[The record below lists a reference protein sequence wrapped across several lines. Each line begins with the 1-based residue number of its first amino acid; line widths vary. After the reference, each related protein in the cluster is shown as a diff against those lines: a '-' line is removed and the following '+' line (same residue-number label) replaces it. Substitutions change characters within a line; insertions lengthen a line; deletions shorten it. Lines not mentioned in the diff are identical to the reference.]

1 MYFSNFWRDN
11 FGKNMNPRT
20 NIFSHQGTK
29 TLRKNIMLF
38 VHSWQKKSF
47 IILFTM
53 ISLSNTYA
61 QDLGKTL
68 HDSHDIFK
76 EKTITKRRF
85 GYQTLM
91 NRIDTLKKNSMF
103 EASIATKSSEGRD
116 IYLIKCGTGK
126 TKVMLWSQMHGD
138 EPTATMALADIF
150 NFLEDKKDSL
160 NRELNPILDNL
171 REELLKKCTF
181 YFIPML
187 NPDGAESWTRYTTLG
202 IDMNRD
208 ALALQTPEG
217 QLLKQL
223 IFDIKPDFG
232 FNLHDKNRRY
242 SAGHTGNLATMSFLA
257 TAYNQ
262 AEEINRTRKR
272 AMQVIVGMNQAV
284 RTYIPNAVG
293 RWMSDF
299 EPRAFGDNIQ
309 KWGTTLILI
318 ESGGY
323 KNDPEKQYIRK
334 LNFVSILT
342 GLQMIAN
349 KSYKKQS
356 IKEYEQLPLNSKA
369 IYDLI
374 IRNVTI
380 KKGEITFK
388 ADIAINRNE
397 RPVTGQNY
405 FTTSSLIEEIG
416 DMSVFFGTDE
426 IEATGMEI
434 IAEKEIGLG
443 SKADFQIVKEGKIIY
458 TIKNGVIQVD

>member
-1 MYFSNFWRDN
+1 
-11 FGKNMNPRT
+11 
-20 NIFSHQGTK
+20 
-29 TLRKNIMLF
+29 
-38 VHSWQKKSF
+38 
-47 IILFTM
+47 M

-61 QDLGKTL
+61 QDLGKIL
-68 HDSHDIFK
+68 HDSHDVFK

-85 GYQTLM
+85 GYQSLM
-91 NRIDTLKKNSMF
+91 NRIDALKGNSMF
-103 EASIATKSSEGRD
+103 EVSLATKSTEGRD

-150 NFLEDKKDSL
+150 NFLENKKDSSK
-160 NRELNPILDNL
+160 REINPILDNL

-187 NPDGAESWTRYTTLG
+187 NPDGAEAWTRYTTLG

-242 SAGHTGNLATMSFLA
+242 SAGQTGNLATMSFLA

-262 AEEINRTRKR
+262 AEEINPTRKW
-272 AMQVIVGMNQAV
+272 AMQVIVGMSQAV
-284 RTYIPNAVG
+284 QTYIPKAVG

-349 KSYKKQS
+349 KSYKKES
-356 IKEYEQLPLNSKA
+356 IKEYQELPLNSKA

-380 KKGEITFK
+380 KKGETTFK

-397 RPVTGQNY
+397 RPVTGKDY
-405 FTTSSLIEEIG
+405 FTTSSVIEEIG

-426 IEATGMEI
+426 IDAMGMEI
-434 IAEKEIGLG
+434 IAEKEISLG
-443 SKADFQIVKEGKIIY
+443 SKADFQIVKDGKIIY
-458 TIKNGVIQVD
+458 TVKNGQIM

>member
-1 MYFSNFWRDN
+1 
-11 FGKNMNPRT
+11 MNTRT
-20 NIFSHQGTK
+20 NEVRYQYTKLPIFFLSF
-29 TLRKNIMLF
+29 LMP
-38 VHSWQKKSF
+38 SWQKRFF
-47 IILFTM
+47 IICFTM

-61 QDLGKTL
+61 QNLGKIL
-68 HDSHDIFK
+68 HDSHDVYK

-85 GYQTLM
+85 GYQILI
-91 NRIDTLKKNSMF
+91 NRIEDLKKNSMF
-103 EASIATKSSEGRD
+103 EVSVVAKSSEGRD
-116 IYLIKCGTGK
+116 IYSIKCGTGK
-126 TKVMLWSQMHGD
+126 TKVLLWSQMHGD

-150 NFLEDKKDSL
+150 NFLENKKDSL
-160 NRELNPILDNL
+160 NQEVNPALNHLKED
-171 REELLKKCTF
+171 LLKNCTF
-181 YFIPML
+181 YFVPML
-187 NPDGAESWTRYTTLG
+187 NPDGAEAWTRHTTLG

-242 SAGHTGNLATMSFLA
+242 SAGQTGNLATLSFLA

-262 AEEINRTRKR
+262 AEEINPIRKR

-284 RTYIPNAVG
+284 QPYIPNAVG

-323 KNDPEKQYIRK
+323 KNDPEKQYVRK

-342 GLQMIAN
+342 GLQMIAG
-349 KSYKKQS
+349 KSYKKNG
-356 IKEYEQLPLNSKA
+356 IKEYQRLPLNSRA

-374 IRNVTI
+374 IRNITI
-380 KKGEITFK
+380 KKGEITYK
-388 ADIAINRNE
+388 ADIAINREE
-397 RPVTGQNY
+397 RPVTGKNY
-405 FTTSSLIEEIG
+405 FTISSIIEEIG

-426 IEATGMEI
+426 IDATGMEI
-434 IAEKEIGLG
+434 ISEKEIGLG
-443 SKADFQIVKEGKIIY
+443 SKVDFQIVKEGKVFY
-458 TIKNGVIQVD
+458 SIKNGIIE

>member
-1 MYFSNFWRDN
+1 MKIIAKLSSIYSPILYLTRWWSFQRIKP
-11 FGKNMNPRT
+11 GTT
-20 NIFSHQGTK
+20 NTK
-29 TLRKNIMLF
+29 VVKFLIL
-38 VHSWQKKSF
+38 
-47 IILFTM
+47 LFTM
-53 ISLSNTYA
+53 TSLSNIHA
-61 QDLGKTL
+61 QDLGKIL

-91 NRIDTLKKNSMF
+91 SRIDTLKKNSMF
-103 EASIATKSSEGRD
+103 EVSLATKSSEGRD

-150 NFLEDKKDSL
+150 NFIENKKDSAK
-160 NRELNPILDNL
+160 REINPVLDNL
-171 REELLKKCTF
+171 REELLKNCTF

-187 NPDGAESWTRYTTLG
+187 NPDGAEAWTRYTTLG

-223 IFDIKPDFG
+223 IFAIKPDFG

-242 SAGHTGNLATMSFLA
+242 SAGQTGNLATMSFLA

-262 AEEINRTRKR
+262 TEDINPTRKR
-272 AMQVIVGMNQAV
+272 AMQVIVGINQALQ
-284 RTYIPNAVG
+284 TYIPNSVG

-318 ESGGY
+318 ESGGF

-334 LNFVSILT
+334 LNFVSMLT
-342 GLQMIAN
+342 GLQMIAS
-349 KSYKKQS
+349 KSYKKQRV
-356 IKEYEQLPLNSKA
+356 KEYQELPLNNKA

-374 IRNVTI
+374 IRNVTM
-380 KKGEITFK
+380 KMGETSFK

-397 RPVTGQNY
+397 RPVAGKDY
-405 FTTSSLIEEIG
+405 FTNSSVIEEIG

-426 IEATGMEI
+426 INAKGMEVVS
-434 IAEKEIGLG
+434 EKEIGLG
-443 SKADFQIVKEGKIIY
+443 SKADFQLVKEGIVIY
-458 TIKNGVIQVD
+458 RIKNGVIQ

>member
-1 MYFSNFWRDN
+1 
-11 FGKNMNPRT
+11 
-20 NIFSHQGTK
+20 
-29 TLRKNIMLF
+29 
-38 VHSWQKKSF
+38 
-47 IILFTM
+47 M
-53 ISLSNTYA
+53 ISLSTTYA
-61 QDLGKTL
+61 QGLGEIL
-68 HDSHDIFK
+68 YDSHEIYY

-85 GYQTLM
+85 GYQTLV
-91 NRIDTLKKNSMF
+91 NRIEGLKKNNLF
-103 EASIATKSSEGRD
+103 EVSIATKSTEGRN

-150 NFLEDKKDSL
+150 NFLENKKDSST
-160 NRELNPILDNL
+160 RKINPILDNL

-181 YFIPML
+181 YFVPML
-187 NPDGAESWTRYTTLG
+187 NPDGAEAWTRHTTLG

-223 IFDIKPDFG
+223 IFDLKPDFG

-242 SAGHTGNLATMSFLA
+242 SAGQSSNLATMSFLA

-262 AEEINRTRKR
+262 TEDVNATRKR

-284 RTYIPNAVG
+284 QPYIPNAVG
-293 RWMSDF
+293 RWVSDF

-334 LNFVSILT
+334 LNFVSLLT

-349 KSYKKQS
+349 KSYKKQGV
-356 IKEYEQLPLNSKA
+356 KEYEQLPINSKA

-380 KKGEITFK
+380 KKGESIFK
-388 ADIAINRNE
+388 ADLAINRNE
-397 RPVTGQNY
+397 RPVKGKDY
-405 FTTSSLIEEIG
+405 FTNSSEIEEIG

-426 IEATGMEI
+426 IEAMGMEI

-443 SKADFQIVKEGKIIY
+443 SKADFQLVKEGKLIY
-458 TIKNGVIQVD
+458 TIKNGRIE

>member
-1 MYFSNFWRDN
+1 
-11 FGKNMNPRT
+11 
-20 NIFSHQGTK
+20 
-29 TLRKNIMLF
+29 
-38 VHSWQKKSF
+38 
-47 IILFTM
+47 
-53 ISLSNTYA
+53 
-61 QDLGKTL
+61 
-68 HDSHDIFK
+68 
-76 EKTITKRRF
+76 
-85 GYQTLM
+85 
-91 NRIDTLKKNSMF
+91 
-103 EASIATKSSEGRD
+103 
-116 IYLIKCGTGK
+116 
-126 TKVMLWSQMHGD
+126 MHGD

-150 NFLEDKKDSL
+150 NFLENKKDST
-160 NRELNPILDNL
+160 NREINPILANL

-187 NPDGAESWTRYTTLG
+187 NPDGAEAWTRFTTLG

-217 QLLKQL
+217 RLLKQL
-223 IFDIKPDFG
+223 IFEIKPDFG

-242 SAGHTGNLATMSFLA
+242 SAGQTGNLATMSFLA

-262 AEEINRTRKR
+262 AEEINPTRKR

-284 RTYIPNAVG
+284 QTFIPNAVG

-334 LNFVSILT
+334 LNFVSILA
-342 GLQMIAN
+342 GLQMIAS
-349 KSYKKQS
+349 KLYKKQS
-356 IKEYEQLPLNSKA
+356 IKEYQELPLNSKA

-374 IRNVTI
+374 VRNVTI

-388 ADIAINRNE
+388 ADIAINRSE
-397 RPVTGQNY
+397 RPVTGKDY
-405 FTTSSLIEEIG
+405 FTNSSVIEEIG

-426 IEATGMEI
+426 IDATDMEI
-434 IAEKEIGLG
+434 VSDKEIGLG
-443 SKADFQIVKEGKIIY
+443 SKADFQLVNKEGKVIY
-458 TIKNGVIQVD
+458 TIKNGVI

>member
-1 MYFSNFWRDN
+1 
-11 FGKNMNPRT
+11 
-20 NIFSHQGTK
+20 
-29 TLRKNIMLF
+29 
-38 VHSWQKKSF
+38 
-47 IILFTM
+47 M

-61 QDLGKTL
+61 QDIGKIL
-68 HDSHDIFK
+68 YDSHDLFK

-91 NRIDTLKKNSMF
+91 NRIDTLKKNPMF
-103 EASIATKSSEGRD
+103 EVSLATKSSEGRD

-126 TKVMLWSQMHGD
+126 TTVMLWSQMHGD

-150 NFLEDKKDSL
+150 NFLENKKDSSK
-160 NRELNPILDNL
+160 REINPILGNL

-187 NPDGAESWTRYTTLG
+187 NPDGAEAWTRYTTLG

-242 SAGHTGNLATMSFLA
+242 SAGQTGNLATMSFLA
-257 TAYNQ
+257 TAFNQ
-262 AEEINRTRKR
+262 AEDINRTRKR

-284 RTYIPNAVG
+284 QTYIPKAVG

-334 LNFVSILT
+334 LNFVSIIT
-342 GLQMIAN
+342 GLQMIAS
-349 KSYKKQS
+349 KSYKKQD
-356 IKEYEQLPLNSKA
+356 IKEYEQLPLNSKT

-374 IRNVTI
+374 IRNITI
-380 KKGEITFK
+380 KKGQTIFK

-397 RPVTGQNY
+397 RPVTGKDY
-405 FTTSSLIEEIG
+405 FTTSSVIEEIG

-426 IEATGMEI
+426 IDATDMEI
-434 IAEKEIGLG
+434 VAEKEISLG
-443 SKADFQIVKEGKIIY
+443 FKADFQIVKEGKIIY
-458 TIKNGVIQVD
+458 TIKNGVIQ

>member
-1 MYFSNFWRDN
+1 
-11 FGKNMNPRT
+11 MNIRT
-20 NIFSHQGTK
+20 DEVRYQHTKLPIFFLSF
-29 TLRKNIMLF
+29 LMP
-38 VHSWQKKSF
+38 SWQLFF
-47 IILFTM
+47 ITFYTM
-53 ISLSNTYA
+53 IPLSNTYA
-61 QDLGKTL
+61 QNLGKIL
-68 HDSHDIFK
+68 HDSHDVYK

-85 GYQTLM
+85 GYQTLV
-91 NRIDTLKKNSMF
+91 NRIEDLKKNSMF
-103 EASIATKSSEGRD
+103 EVSVVAKSSEGRD
-116 IYLIKCGTGK
+116 IYSIKCGTGK
-126 TKVMLWSQMHGD
+126 TKVLLWSQMHGD

-150 NFLEDKKDSL
+150 NFLENKKDSL
-160 NRELNPILDNL
+160 NQEVNPALNHL

-181 YFIPML
+181 YFVPML
-187 NPDGAESWTRYTTLG
+187 NPDGAEAWTRYTILG

-242 SAGHTGNLATMSFLA
+242 SAGQTGNLATMSFLA

-262 AEEINRTRKR
+262 AEEINPTRKR

-284 RTYIPNAVG
+284 QPYIPNAVG

-342 GLQMIAN
+342 GLQMIAS

-356 IKEYEQLPLNSKA
+356 VKEYEQLPLNSKA

-374 IRNVTI
+374 IRSVTI

-397 RPVTGQNY
+397 RPVTGKDY
-405 FTTSSLIEEIG
+405 FTTSSIVEEIG

-426 IEATGMEI
+426 IDATGMEI
-434 IAEKEIGLG
+434 VSEKEIGLG
-443 SKADFQIVKEGKIIY
+443 SKADFQIVREGKVVYIV
-458 TIKNGVIQVD
+458 KNGVIE

>member
-1 MYFSNFWRDN
+1 
-11 FGKNMNPRT
+11 
-20 NIFSHQGTK
+20 
-29 TLRKNIMLF
+29 
-38 VHSWQKKSF
+38 
-47 IILFTM
+47 M
-53 ISLSNTYA
+53 ISLSTTYA
-61 QDLGKTL
+61 QSLGEIL
-68 HDSHDIFK
+68 HDSHEIYL

-85 GYQTLM
+85 GYQTLV
-91 NRIDTLKKNSMF
+91 NRIEGLKKNKLF
-103 EASIATKSSEGRD
+103 EVSVATKSTEGRN

-126 TKVMLWSQMHGD
+126 TKIMLWSQMHGD

-150 NFLEDKKDSL
+150 NFLEDKKDSST
-160 NRELNPILDNL
+160 RKINPILDNL

-181 YFIPML
+181 YFVPML
-187 NPDGAESWTRYTTLG
+187 NPDGAEAWTRHTTLG

-223 IFDIKPDFG
+223 IFDLKPDFG

-242 SAGHTGNLATMSFLA
+242 SAGHSGNLATMSFLA
-257 TAYNQ
+257 TAYNE
-262 AEEINRTRKR
+262 AEDVNPTRKR

-284 RTYIPNAVG
+284 QLYIPNAVG
-293 RWMSDF
+293 RWVSDF

-334 LNFVSILT
+334 LNFVSLLT
-342 GLQMIAN
+342 GLQMIASE
-349 KSYKKQS
+349 SYDKQS
-356 IKEYEQLPLNSKA
+356 IIEYEQLPINSKA

-380 KKGEITFK
+380 KKGESIFK
-388 ADIAINRNE
+388 ADLAINRNE
-397 RPVTGQNY
+397 RPVKGKDY
-405 FTTSSLIEEIG
+405 FINSSEIEEIG

-443 SKADFQIVKEGKIIY
+443 SKADFQLVKQGKLIY
-458 TIKNGVIQVD
+458 TIKNGRIE

>member
-1 MYFSNFWRDN
+1 MINTNVSQASACIY
-11 FGKNMNPRT
+11 NPINRLKPVVL
-20 NIFSHQGTK
+20 FATK
-29 TLRKNIMLF
+29 FTL
-38 VHSWQKKSF
+38 S
-47 IILFTM
+47 ILFSM
-53 ISLSNTYA
+53 NLLSKTYA
-61 QDLGKTL
+61 QNLSHKLYDL
-68 HDSHDIFK
+68 HDNFR

-85 GYQTLM
+85 GYQVLKS
-91 NRIDTLKKNSMF
+91 RIDSLKQNKLFDVSV
-103 EASIATKSSEGRD
+103 ATKSSEGRD

-138 EPTATMALADIF
+138 EPTATMAMVDIF
-150 NFLEDKKDSL
+150 NFLENKINNSKQNLDS
-160 NRELNPILDNL
+160 ELEKL
-171 REELLKKCTF
+171 RIELLKKCTF
-181 YFIPML
+181 YFVPML
-187 NPDGAESWTRYTTLG
+187 NPDGAEAWTRYTTLG

-242 SAGHTGNLATMSFLA
+242 SAGQSGNLATMSFLA

-262 AEEINRTRKR
+262 AEDINPTRKR
-272 AMQVIVGMNQAV
+272 AMQVIVGMNRAV
-284 RTYIPNAVG
+284 QTYIPNAVG
-293 RWMSDF
+293 RWMSDY

-323 KNDPEKQYIRK
+323 KSDPEKQYIRK
-334 LNFVSILT
+334 LNFMSILT
-342 GLQMIAN
+342 GLQMIAS
-349 KSYKKQS
+349 KSYKKES

-380 KKGEITFK
+380 KKGETTFK

-397 RPVTGQNY
+397 RPVTGKDY
-405 FTTSSLIEEIG
+405 FTTSSIIEEIG

-426 IEATGMEI
+426 IESTGMEI
-434 IAEKEIGLG
+434 VSEKEISLG

-458 TIKNGVIQVD
+458 IIKNGVKE

>member
-1 MYFSNFWRDN
+1 
-11 FGKNMNPRT
+11 
-20 NIFSHQGTK
+20 
-29 TLRKNIMLF
+29 
-38 VHSWQKKSF
+38 
-47 IILFTM
+47 M

-61 QDLGKTL
+61 QSLGKVL
-68 HDSHDIFK
+68 HDSHEIYL

-85 GYQTLM
+85 GYQTLV
-91 NRIDTLKKNSMF
+91 NRIEGLKKNSLF
-103 EASIATKSSEGRD
+103 EVSIATKSTEGRN

-150 NFLEDKKDSL
+150 NFLENKKDSKKS
-160 NRELNPILDNL
+160 EINPILDTL

-181 YFIPML
+181 YFVPML
-187 NPDGAESWTRYTTLG
+187 NPDGAEAWTRYTTLG

-223 IFDIKPDFG
+223 IFDLKPDFG

-242 SAGHTGNLATMSFLA
+242 SAGQSSNLATMSFLA
-257 TAYNQ
+257 TAYNE
-262 AEEINRTRKR
+262 AEDVNPIRKR

-284 RTYIPNAVG
+284 QPYIPNAVG
-293 RWMSDF
+293 RWVSDF

-334 LNFVSILT
+334 LNFVSLLT
-342 GLQMIAN
+342 GLQMIASE
-349 KSYKKQS
+349 SYDKQS
-356 IKEYEQLPLNSKA
+356 IIEYEQLPINSKA

-380 KKGEITFK
+380 KKGESIFK
-388 ADIAINRNE
+388 ADLAINRNE
-397 RPVTGQNY
+397 RPVKGKDY
-405 FTTSSLIEEIG
+405 FTNSSEIEEIG

-426 IEATGMEI
+426 IEAMGMEI

-443 SKADFQIVKEGKIIY
+443 SKANFQLVKQGKLIY
-458 TIKNGVIQVD
+458 TIKNGRIE

>member
-1 MYFSNFWRDN
+1 MYPRNFWRN
-11 FGKNMNPRT
+11 SFGKTMKAL
-20 NIFSHQGTK
+20 I
-29 TLRKNIMLF
+29 
-38 VHSWQKKSF
+38 F
-47 IILFTM
+47 IITISM
-53 ISLSNTYA
+53 ISLSTPYA
-61 QDLGKTL
+61 QNLGKIL
-68 HDSHDIFK
+68 HDSHEIYL

-85 GYQTLM
+85 GYQTLV
-91 NRIDTLKKNSMF
+91 NRIEELKKNKLF
-103 EASIATKSSEGRD
+103 EVSVATKSTEGRD

-150 NFLEDKKDSL
+150 NFLENKKDSTK
-160 NRELNPILDNL
+160 REINPILDNL

-181 YFIPML
+181 YFVPML
-187 NPDGAESWTRYTTLG
+187 NPDGAEAWTRYTTLG

-223 IFDIKPDFG
+223 IFDLKPDFG

-242 SAGHTGNLATMSFLA
+242 SAGQSGNLATISFLA
-257 TAYNQ
+257 TAYNE
-262 AEEINRTRKR
+262 AEDVNPTRKR

-284 RTYIPNAVG
+284 QTYIPNAVG
-293 RWMSDF
+293 RWVSDF

-334 LNFVSILT
+334 LNFVSLLT
-342 GLQMIAN
+342 GLQMIAS

-356 IKEYEQLPLNSKA
+356 VKEYNQLPINSKA

-388 ADIAINRNE
+388 ADLAINRNE
-397 RPVTGQNY
+397 RAVTGKEY
-405 FTTSSLIEEIG
+405 FTISSEIEEIG

-426 IEATGMEI
+426 IEARGMEI
-434 IAEKEIGLG
+434 IADKEIGLG
-443 SKADFQIVKEGKIIY
+443 SKADFQLIKEGKLIY
-458 TIKNGVIQVD
+458 TIKNGRIE

>member
-1 MYFSNFWRDN
+1 MYPCNFWRN
-11 FGKNMNPRT
+11 SFGKNM
-20 NIFSHQGTK
+20 K
-29 TLRKNIMLF
+29 LF
-38 VHSWQKKSF
+38 IF
-47 IILFTM
+47 IITFSM
-53 ISLSNTYA
+53 ISLSTTYA
-61 QDLGKTL
+61 QGLGEIL
-68 HDSHDIFK
+68 YDSHEIYY

-85 GYQTLM
+85 GYQTLV
-91 NRIDTLKKNSMF
+91 NRIEGLKKNNLF
-103 EASIATKSSEGRD
+103 EVSIATKSTEGRN

-150 NFLEDKKDSL
+150 NFLENKKDSSTRKINL
-160 NRELNPILDNL
+160 ILDNL

-181 YFIPML
+181 YFVPML
-187 NPDGAESWTRYTTLG
+187 NPDGAEAWTRYTNLG

-223 IFDIKPDFG
+223 VFDLKPDFG

-242 SAGHTGNLATMSFLA
+242 SAGQSGNLATMSFLA
-257 TAYNQ
+257 TAYNE
-262 AEEINRTRKR
+262 AEDVNPTRKR
-272 AMQVIVGMNQAV
+272 AMQIIVGMNQAV
-284 RTYIPNAVG
+284 QLYIPNAVG
-293 RWMSDF
+293 RWVSDF

-334 LNFVSILT
+334 LNFVSLLT

-349 KSYKKQS
+349 KSYKKQGV
-356 IKEYEQLPLNSKA
+356 KEYEQLPINSKA

-380 KKGEITFK
+380 KKGESIFK
-388 ADIAINRNE
+388 ADLAINRNE
-397 RPVTGQNY
+397 RPVKGKDY
-405 FTTSSLIEEIG
+405 FTNSSEIEEIG

-426 IEATGMEI
+426 IEAMGMEI

-443 SKADFQIVKEGKIIY
+443 SKADFQLVKEGKLIY
-458 TIKNGVIQVD
+458 TIKNGRIE

>member
-1 MYFSNFWRDN
+1 M
-11 FGKNMNPRT
+11 
-20 NIFSHQGTK
+20 
-29 TLRKNIMLF
+29 
-38 VHSWQKKSF
+38 
-47 IILFTM
+47 IL
-53 ISLSNTYA
+53 LSTTYA
-61 QDLGKTL
+61 QNLGKIL
-68 HDSHDIFK
+68 HDSHEIYL

-85 GYQTLM
+85 GYQTLV
-91 NRIDTLKKNSMF
+91 NRIEGLKKNKLF
-103 EASIATKSSEGRD
+103 EVSIATKSTEGRN
-116 IYLIKCGTGK
+116 IYLIKCGRGK

-150 NFLEDKKDSL
+150 NFLENKKDGTKS
-160 NRELNPILDNL
+160 EINPILDTL

-181 YFIPML
+181 YFVPML
-187 NPDGAESWTRYTTLG
+187 NPDGAEAWTRHTTLG

-223 IFDIKPDFG
+223 VFDLKPDFG

-242 SAGHTGNLATMSFLA
+242 SAGQSGNLATMSFLA
-257 TAYNQ
+257 TAYNE
-262 AEEINRTRKR
+262 AEDVNPTRKR
-272 AMQVIVGMNQAV
+272 AMQIIVGMNQAV
-284 RTYIPNAVG
+284 QPYIPNAVG
-293 RWMSDF
+293 RWVSDF

-334 LNFVSILT
+334 LNFVSLLT
-342 GLQMIAN
+342 GLQMIAS
-349 KSYKKQS
+349 KYYKKKS
-356 IKEYEQLPLNSKA
+356 VKEYEQLPINSKA

-380 KKGEITFK
+380 KKGESIFK
-388 ADIAINRNE
+388 ADLAINRNE
-397 RPVTGQNY
+397 RPVKGKDY
-405 FTTSSLIEEIG
+405 FTNSSEIEEIG

-426 IEATGMEI
+426 IEAMGMEI

-443 SKADFQIVKEGKIIY
+443 SKADFQLVKEGKLIY
-458 TIKNGVIQVD
+458 TIKNGRIE

>member
-1 MYFSNFWRDN
+1 
-11 FGKNMNPRT
+11 
-20 NIFSHQGTK
+20 
-29 TLRKNIMLF
+29 
-38 VHSWQKKSF
+38 
-47 IILFTM
+47 M
-53 ISLSNTYA
+53 ISLSTTYA
-61 QDLGKTL
+61 QSLGEIL
-68 HDSHDIFK
+68 YDSHEIYL

-85 GYQTLM
+85 GYKTLV
-91 NRIDTLKKNSMF
+91 NRIEELKKNKLF
-103 EASIATKSSEGRD
+103 EVSIATKSTEGRD

-126 TKVMLWSQMHGD
+126 TKIMLWSQMHGD
-138 EPTATMALADIF
+138 EPTATMAIADIF
-150 NFLEDKKDSL
+150 NFLEDKKDSST
-160 NRELNPILDNL
+160 RKINPILDNL

-181 YFIPML
+181 YFVPML
-187 NPDGAESWTRYTTLG
+187 NPDGAEAWTRHTTLG

-223 IFDIKPDFG
+223 IFDLKPDFG

-242 SAGHTGNLATMSFLA
+242 SAGQSGNLATMSFLA
-257 TAYNQ
+257 TAYNE
-262 AEEINRTRKR
+262 AEDVNPTRKR
-272 AMQVIVGMNQAV
+272 AMQIIVGMNQV
-284 RTYIPNAVG
+284 VQLYIPNAVG
-293 RWMSDF
+293 RWVSDF

-334 LNFVSILT
+334 LNFVSLLT
-342 GLQMIAN
+342 GLQMIASE
-349 KSYKKQS
+349 SYDKQS
-356 IKEYEQLPLNSKA
+356 IIEYEQLPINSKA

-380 KKGEITFK
+380 KKGESIFK
-388 ADIAINRNE
+388 ADLAINRNE
-397 RPVTGQNY
+397 RPVKGKDY
-405 FTTSSLIEEIG
+405 FINSSEIEEIG

-443 SKADFQIVKEGKIIY
+443 SKADFQLVKQGKLIY
-458 TIKNGVIQVD
+458 TIKNGRIE

>member
-1 MYFSNFWRDN
+1 
-11 FGKNMNPRT
+11 MNIRT
-20 NIFSHQGTK
+20 NEVRYQHIKLPIFF
-29 TLRKNIMLF
+29 LNFLMPPCRIF
-38 VHSWQKKSF
+38 F
-47 IILFTM
+47 IIFYTM

-61 QDLGKTL
+61 QNLGKIL
-68 HDSHDIFK
+68 YDSHDVYK

-85 GYQTLM
+85 GYQTLI
-91 NRIDTLKKNSMF
+91 NRIEDLKKNSMF
-103 EASIATKSSEGRD
+103 EVSVVAKSSEGRD
-116 IYLIKCGTGK
+116 IYSIKCGTGK
-126 TKVMLWSQMHGD
+126 TKVLLWSQMHGD

-150 NFLEDKKDSL
+150 NFLENKKDSL
-160 NRELNPILDNL
+160 NQEVNPALNHL

-181 YFIPML
+181 YFVPML
-187 NPDGAESWTRYTTLG
+187 NPDGAEAWTRYTILG

-242 SAGHTGNLATMSFLA
+242 SAGQTGNLATMSFLA

-262 AEEINRTRKR
+262 AEEVNPTRKR

-284 RTYIPNAVG
+284 QLYIPNAVG

-323 KNDPEKQYIRK
+323 KNDPEKQYTRK

-342 GLQMIAN
+342 GLQMIAS

-356 IKEYEQLPLNSKA
+356 VKEYEQLPLNSKA

-374 IRNVTI
+374 IRSVTI

-397 RPVTGQNY
+397 RPVTGKDY
-405 FTTSSLIEEIG
+405 FTTSSIVEEIG

-426 IEATGMEI
+426 IDAAGMEI
-434 IAEKEIGLG
+434 VSEKEIGLG
-443 SKADFQIVKEGKIIY
+443 SKADFQIVKEGKVVYIV
-458 TIKNGVIQVD
+458 KNGVTE

>member
-1 MYFSNFWRDN
+1 
-11 FGKNMNPRT
+11 MNIRT
-20 NIFSHQGTK
+20 NEVRYQHIKLPIFF
-29 TLRKNIMLF
+29 LNFLMPPCRIF
-38 VHSWQKKSF
+38 F
-47 IILFTM
+47 IIFYTM

-61 QDLGKTL
+61 QNLGKIL
-68 HDSHDIFK
+68 YDSHDVYK

-85 GYQTLM
+85 GYQTLI
-91 NRIDTLKKNSMF
+91 NRIEDLKKNSMF
-103 EASIATKSSEGRD
+103 EVSVVAKSSEGRD
-116 IYLIKCGTGK
+116 IYSIKCGTGK
-126 TKVMLWSQMHGD
+126 TKVLLWSQMHGD

-150 NFLEDKKDSL
+150 NFLENKKDSL
-160 NRELNPILDNL
+160 NQEVNPALNHL

-181 YFIPML
+181 YFVPML
-187 NPDGAESWTRYTTLG
+187 NPDGAEAWTRYTILG

-242 SAGHTGNLATMSFLA
+242 SAGQTGNLATMSFLA

-262 AEEINRTRKR
+262 AEEINPTRKR
-272 AMQVIVGMNQAV
+272 AMKVIVGMNQAV
-284 RTYIPNAVG
+284 KTYIPNAVG

-342 GLQMIAN
+342 GLQMIAS

-356 IKEYEQLPLNSKA
+356 VKEYEQLPLNSKS

-374 IRNVTI
+374 IRSVTI

-397 RPVTGQNY
+397 RPVTGKDY
-405 FTTSSLIEEIG
+405 FTTSSIIEEIG

-426 IEATGMEI
+426 IDATGMEI
-434 IAEKEIGLG
+434 VSEKEIGLG
-443 SKADFQIVKEGKIIY
+443 SKADFQIIKEGKVVY
-458 TIKNGVIQVD
+458 TVKNGVIE